1 MSLLALRY
9 RCLVLDHDDTA
20 VDSTASIHHPSF
32 LESLRELRPDRPRIS
47 VEEFLLKSF
56 EPGFMPYVRGEL
68 GFTEAEIRRELAIW
82 RTFTSTRTPPFYPG
96 MLDILREY
104 RAAGGIVVVASHSE
118 ADLIERDYRAN
129 GDFLPDAIFGWNAE
143 PDLRKPSPYPVEE
156 ALRRFALSRDLVIV
170 VDDLKPGL
178 VMARAAGVRFAAAGW
193 GHDVPQIR
201 RFMVRESD
209 RYLSSLE
216 ELRPLLG
223 VSP

>member
-1 MSLLALRY
+1 MGVAY

-32 LESLRELRPDRPRIS
+32 VESLRLLRPDRAPIT

-68 GFTEAEIRRELAIW
+68 EFTDAEIARELEIW
-82 RTFTSTRTPPFYPG
+82 RTFTSSRTPPFYPG
-96 MLDILREY
+96 MLDILKDY
-104 RAAGGIVVVASHSE
+104 RSEGGIVVVASHSE
-118 ADLIERDYRAN
+118 ADLIKRDYQAN
-129 GDFLPDAIFGWNAE
+129 GDFLPDAVFGWDAE
-143 PDLRKPSPYPVEE
+143 AERRKPSPYPVEE
-156 ALRRFALSRDLVIV
+156 ARRRFALPNEAVIV

-178 VMARAAGVRFAAAGW
+178 EMARAAGVPFAAAGW
-193 GHDVPQIR
+193 GHDIPPIR
-201 RFMVRESD
+201 RFMLREAD

-216 ELRPLLG
+216 EFRSLLG